1 MIIKRQKNFS
11 NKNEQ
16 REKKNKTEKALVAGT
31 VTAGVGTTGIG
42 FAQKSEAKK
51 LKKIQEDVVPSAERI
66 AEKRGLKIGPGLFG
80 LEFQDPEY
88 ISKRAALEEK
98 KAKAKTAEAKRNI
111 DKEILDE
118 FSKSKK
124 RTIEAAEE
132 HTKYVSKLQKAGE
145 KSAKKI
151 EKLGKAGKIGLGVT
165 AAGMIATTGYKLH
178 KAAKKK
184 DDKK

>member
-1 MIIKRQKNFS
+1 MIVKRQKSFS

-16 REKKNKTEKALVAGT
+16 REKKDKTEKALTAGT
-31 VTAGVGTTGIG
+31 ISAGGVTAGLGL
-42 FAQKSEAKK
+42 AQMSEAKK

-88 ISKRAALEEK
+88 ISKKAALEK
-98 KAKAKTAEAKRNI
+98 KRAKAKTAEAKRNI
-111 DKEILDE
+111 DNEILDR
-118 FSKSKK
+118 FAKSKK

-132 HTKYVSKLQKAGE
+132 HAKYVSKLQKAGE

-151 EKLGKAGKIGLGVT
+151 EKLGKAGNIGLGVT